1 MVQCTEFCS
10 KIDTK
15 FINNKNRHLAESFGL
30 TKERRVVPARHD
42 RTHKDFDKRFGWRPN
57 HIRAKNFSGQ
67 LILENLHKIS
77 LTFIK
82 KGPVIQPNICI

>member
-42 RTHKDFDKRFGWRPN
+42 RTHKDFDKR
-57 HIRAKNFSGQ
+57 
-67 LILENLHKIS
+67 
-77 LTFIK
+77 
-82 KGPVIQPNICI
+82 